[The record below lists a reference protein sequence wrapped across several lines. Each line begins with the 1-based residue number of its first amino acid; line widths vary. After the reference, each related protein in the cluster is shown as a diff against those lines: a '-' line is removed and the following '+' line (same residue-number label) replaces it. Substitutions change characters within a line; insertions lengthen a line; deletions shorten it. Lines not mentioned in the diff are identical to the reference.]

1 MEDMAL
7 AWKDA
12 TARTNEKLF
21 DGSAESNAK
30 LDAFMEDGA
39 MIDKESLAD
48 TQDTELR
55 ERIEKALNAA
65 MIPMAWKLSPDG
77 YYPVIIRVSEPSTPR
92 PSLGWP
98 TPQAHAYDPRGN
110 KEIKP
115 R

>member
-1 MEDMAL
+1 
-7 AWKDA
+7 
-12 TARTNEKLF
+12 
-21 DGSAESNAK
+21 
-30 LDAFMEDGA
+30 
-39 MIDKESLAD
+39 
-48 TQDTELR
+48 
-55 ERIEKALNAA
+55 